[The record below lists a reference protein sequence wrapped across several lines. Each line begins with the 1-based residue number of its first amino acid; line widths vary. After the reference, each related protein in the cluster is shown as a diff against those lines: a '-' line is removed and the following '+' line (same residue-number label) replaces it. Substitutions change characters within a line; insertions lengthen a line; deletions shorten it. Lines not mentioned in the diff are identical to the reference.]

1 MHIKE
6 EEKKHIILEYNG
18 KFTLA
23 NKKKRKHYSTY
34 MEPLFKASLI
44 RGSTALSLQDTKRQR
59 INTVEFCSILHR
71 ALVLSCRYIYMPSA
85 NSRSWSSYHTY
96 GWCNWNVSLG
106 IRDDVVVVIFRCGRD
121 QHHACSHVHDGGGQK
136 GTEHKRSCNLERLET
151 NHMVLNACTYVH
163 VHRVN
168 SPRPLV
174 LCHSRCYLVT

>member
-23 NKKKRKHYSTY
+23 NKKKENTTLHIWSPYY
-34 MEPLFKASLI
+34 EASLI
-44 RGSTALSLQDTKRQR
+44 RGSTALSLQDTKRQQ
-59 INTVEFCSILHR
+59 IKMVEYCSILHR

-96 GWCNWNVSLG
+96 GWRNWNVSLG
-106 IRDDVVVVIFRCGRD
+106 IRDDDVVVIFRCGRD

-136 GTEHKRSCNLERLET
+136 GTEHKRRCNLEGLESWRLIKC
-151 NHMVLNACTYVH
+151 MYMCTGLIL
-163 VHRVN
+163 
-168 SPRPLV
+168 PGPWCCATLDAI
-174 LCHSRCYLVT
+174 